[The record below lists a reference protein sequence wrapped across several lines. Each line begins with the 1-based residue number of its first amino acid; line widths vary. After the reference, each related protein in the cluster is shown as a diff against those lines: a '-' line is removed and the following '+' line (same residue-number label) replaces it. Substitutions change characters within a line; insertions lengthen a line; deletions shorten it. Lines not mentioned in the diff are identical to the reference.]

1 MSFYA
6 DKQTLEDLNILGKY
20 KPGSIFSLF
29 NKVQTMGAGNM
40 LSSMFQHPLTC
51 PVAINE
57 RTAIFQYFGE
67 QSLSLPFD
75 QQLLSIMEG
84 YLHNKNKGNLLL
96 SGFAVAR
103 KYVLSESVRDEAY
116 PDLLSGIKA
125 TQSVIESC
133 MVLITRMTRPVA
145 GDAYSEEFHRVENLL
160 KDLSAAG
167 LNTRNT
173 RRLSLFRAIRL
184 DYLLRHQLH
193 ASLSTLLQL
202 IYHLDVCIAVSAVA
216 RSRGLCYPRALTKE
230 KNFMRASQL
239 KHLQVEHAI
248 GNPVSFYSG
257 NNVMFL
263 TGANMAGKSTLMKA
277 FGTSVYLAHMG
288 FPIDAEEMVF
298 SVKDGIYSSI
308 NVPDS
313 LSQGLSHFYAE
324 VLRVKTVAQ
333 GVSSGKDLYVIFDEL
348 FKGTNVK
355 DAYDATLQVT
365 EAFANYQNCFFII
378 STHIIEVGEALKQCS
393 GTTRFVFLPTKMV
406 GTIPSYTYQLQEGIT
421 EDRQGMI
428 IIENEGILNML
439 NNELKPI
446 NND

>member
-1 MSFYA
+1 VSFYA
-6 DKQTLEDLNILGKY
+6 DKQTLEDLNIPGKY

-29 NKVQTMGAGNM
+29 NKVETIGASNM
-40 LSSMFQHPLTC
+40 LSSMFQRPLTC
-51 PVAINE
+51 AAAINE

-75 QQLLSIMEG
+75 QQSVSMMESF
-84 YLHNKNKGNLLL
+84 LDNKNKGNLLL
-96 SGFAVAR
+96 SGFAVAK
-103 KYVLSESVRDEAY
+103 KYVLSQCVRDEAY

-125 TQSVIESC
+125 IQSVVKSC
-133 MVLITRMTRPVA
+133 NLLIVQMTRPVA
-145 GDAYSEEFHRVENLL
+145 GHSYAEEFHLFENLVN
-160 KDLSAAG
+160 DLNAAG
-167 LNTRNT
+167 LGTQNTN
-173 RRLSLFRAIRL
+173 RLSLSKVIRL

-193 ASLSTLLQL
+193 ASLAMLLQI

-230 KNFMRASQL
+230 MNILRASQL
-239 KHLQVEHAI
+239 RHLQVEHAK
-248 GNPVSFYSG
+248 GNPVSFYSD

-277 FGTSVYLAHMG
+277 FGTTIYLAHMG
-288 FPIDAEEMVF
+288 FPVGADEMVF
-298 SVKDGIYSSI
+298 SVKDGIFSSI

-324 VLRVKTVAQ
+324 VLRVKSVAE

-365 EAFANYQNCFFII
+365 RAFATYGNCFFII
-378 STHIIEVGEALKQCS
+378 STHIIEVGEALRQSS
-393 GTTRFVFLPTKMV
+393 GTTRFVFLPTKMD
-406 GTIPSYTYQLQEGIT
+406 GTIPSYTYQLEEGIT
-421 EDRQGMI
+421 EDRQGMT

-439 NNELKPI
+439 QNEVNIFTEP
-446 NND
+446 